1 MKHSCGFFY
10 ILRVLCNSFF
20 KYCIT
25 AQNEDNLLNFN
36 YCGAHEKDKKKD
48 NNILIL
54 IL

>member
-10 ILRVLCNSFF
+10 YGYFATVFF

-36 YCGAHEKDKKKD
+36 YCGAHEKDKKQD